1 MYHFLFLKQ
10 CHFSKT
16 RFYDLHLHVIGTLIS
31 MTREALLKTYTVFV
45 ALDILNNINK
55 ASISEMFR

>member
-1 MYHFLFLKQ
+1 M
-10 CHFSKT
+10 
-16 RFYDLHLHVIGTLIS
+16 TLIS

-45 ALDILNNINK
+45 ALDILNDINK